1 MKDASARSWAANR
14 WHLSR
19 RAALSLLLVFAA
31 GFVPASVAPA
41 GGSAVPARTQAQ
53 RAEVVRDLLDERTA
67 AVASHDAARW
77 TATVNPVDPDFTAR
91 QDALFA
97 TLVGL
102 PLAALTYSYA
112 GVGPALDSV
121 RARELGPGAFTAK
134 VRLRYRLAEA
144 DHRDV
149 QRDHQLTITRFDGR
163 WLVADDV
170 HPGGVGRTQ
179 LDPWDL
185 GSVDVAR
192 GRFSIVLSRP
202 GAAGLSDPD
211 RAGRAGRAGLAG
223 LADRA
228 VEQVQELW
236 RGPWPGR
243 VVVIMPV
250 DVGEMAQLIGEHGPG
265 GVAGLAQMAAVTT
278 GQPAGEPGGVTTGNR
293 IVVNPDVFAALTE
306 TGRRVVLAHEATH
319 VATRTL
325 GGAPVQSW
333 LAEGFADYVAY
344 RGAGT
349 GVEKIAGDLLAQ
361 VRAGIAPVQLPAEVD
376 FHVNRGPVSASYS
389 LAWLAVRHI
398 AQTHGEARLVELYLT
413 AAAGP
418 TTGAG
423 TPQDPAAATDA
434 ALGEVLGVSMEE
446 FREAWGDAVVDAAG
460 PAVPG
465 SGTEQAR

>member
-1 MKDASARSWAANR
+1 MKDASARSRAAGR

-19 RAALSLLLVFAA
+19 RAALSLLLVLAA
-31 GFVPASVAPA
+31 FVPAAAAPA
-41 GGSAVPARTQAQ
+41 GGSAVPARTQAE
-53 RAEVVRDLLDERTA
+53 RAEIVRDLLAERTA
-67 AVASHDAARW
+67 AVVSDDAARW
-77 TATVNPVDPDFTAR
+77 TATFNPVGTDFTAR

-97 TLVGL
+97 ALVGL
-102 PLAALTYSYA
+102 PLATWTYSYA
-112 GVGPALDSV
+112 GVGPALDPV

-134 VRLRYRLAEA
+134 VRLGYRLAET

-149 QRDHQLTITRFDGR
+149 QRDHELTITRFDGR
-163 WLVADDV
+163 WLVADDE
-170 HPGGVGRTQ
+170 HNGGVGRTQ
-179 LDPWDL
+179 PDPWDL

-192 GRFSIVLSRP
+192 GRFSLVLSRP
-202 GAAGLSDPD
+202 GAAGSSDP
-211 RAGRAGRAGLAG
+211 GLAG

-243 VVVIMPV
+243 VVVIVPA
-250 DVGEMAQLIGEHGPG
+250 DVGEMARLIGERDPR

-278 GQPAGEPGGVTTGNR
+278 GQPTGEPGGVTTGNR

-306 TGRRVVLAHEATH
+306 TGRRVVLTHEATH

-325 GGAPVQSW
+325 GGAPVPSW
-333 LAEGFADYVAY
+333 LAEGFADYVAH
-344 RGAGT
+344 RGAGS
-349 GVEKIAGDLLAQ
+349 GVEEIAGDLLAQ
-361 VRAGIAPVQLPAEVD
+361 VRIGGAPARLPEEVD
-376 FHVNRGPVSASYS
+376 FDASRGPVSVSYS

-398 AQTHGEARLVELYLT
+398 ARTHGEARLVEFYLT

-423 TPQDPAAATDA
+423 AREGPAAATDA
-434 ALGEVLGVSMEE
+434 ALGEVLGVSREQ
-446 FREAWGDAVVDAAG
+446 FSEAWGDAVMDAAG
-460 PAVPG
+460 PEVPG